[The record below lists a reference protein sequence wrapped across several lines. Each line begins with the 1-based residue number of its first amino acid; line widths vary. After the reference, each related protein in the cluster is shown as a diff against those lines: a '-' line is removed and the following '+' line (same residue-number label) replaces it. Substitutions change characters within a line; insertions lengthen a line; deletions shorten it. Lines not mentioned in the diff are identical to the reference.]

1 MKKKENKIKKFNK
14 KRKMIYQNFKK
25 FKKKKMNLN

>member
-1 MKKKENKIKKFNK
+1 MKKKENKIKKLNK

-25 FKKKKMNLN
+25 FNKKKMNLN